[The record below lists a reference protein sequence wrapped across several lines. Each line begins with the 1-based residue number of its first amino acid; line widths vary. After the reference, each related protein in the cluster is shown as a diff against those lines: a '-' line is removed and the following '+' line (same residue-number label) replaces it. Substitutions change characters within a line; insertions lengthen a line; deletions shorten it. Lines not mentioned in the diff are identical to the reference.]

1 MKSIGENAGDDKGKL
16 ASRSGAAMN
25 FASLAARY
33 RPRTFAE
40 VAGQDVVKTV
50 LSRAAAAQRAAPA
63 YLFSG
68 TRGVGKTTI
77 ARIFAKALNCE
88 RGPGPEPCNECP
100 SCLAVARGSSP
111 DVVEIDGASNR
122 GIEDAKR
129 LKETVGYAPLEGRYK
144 VFIIDEAHMLT
155 REAFNALLKTL
166 EEPPARVTFLLA
178 TTEPHKFPPT
188 IISRCQHFVFRRL
201 GQGALEAHLA
211 GVLEREGVDFEREAV
226 AVLARRAGGSVRD
239 AMSLLGQTLALS
251 QGRLTAADVREVLGL
266 AGSDL
271 YFELLRA
278 IRAQDCVGVSRL
290 VRQLLDQGIDIGFF
304 LRELGELWR
313 NLFILSQS
321 AEGGLAVIDAPEAEG
336 RELLALAGTLSA
348 SHIHACWQMTLESQ
362 RRILSAAEPAQAL
375 ELLLLNLALLPRLLP
390 IEELAPPD
398 SSQPNHLPQPAAG
411 GDRAAPSPSSQPSG
425 KGRPSDTPQRPAP
438 PASVSPGPAPPADR
452 AAPQSAAPPK
462 TEARAVK
469 SAQET
474 APPGEKQTAPADREE
489 PEPGA
494 AGGEASAAASS
505 AGMTSGQPEPVAQ
518 PAAQSPAPASPP
530 QEPAPVPQGAGQG
543 GSEAAKDDDG
553 DDAIFAKTWTSIYD
567 PEYLRAVRRQRK
579 ARAEAQAKGR
589 KLTRAEKRF
598 FAFREFCAERGSK
611 EQLRTLAL
619 ATPFWEG
626 ENRLRLQAAS
636 RYHEE
641 ELANP
646 AFQEWALAA
655 FRDYT
660 GKPEADIEWLPP
672 RVRRDREELRKEIL
686 SMEATQRLIRDF
698 DATLVD
704 FWEK

>member
-1 MKSIGENAGDDKGKL
+1 
-16 ASRSGAAMN
+16 MN

-40 VAGQDVVKTV
+40 VAGQEVVRTV

-100 SCLAVARGSSP
+100 SCIAVARGSSP

-201 GQGALEAHLA
+201 GQGALEAHLS

-251 QGRLTAADVREVLGL
+251 QERLTAAAVREVLGL

-271 YFELLRA
+271 YFELLGA

-290 VRQLLDQGIDIGFF
+290 VRQLLDQGVDIGFF
-304 LRELGELWR
+304 LRELGEMWR
-313 NLFILSQS
+313 NLFILSQA
-321 AEGGLAVIDAPEAEG
+321 AEEGLAAIDVPEAEG
-336 RELLALAGTLSA
+336 RELLAQAGALSA

-398 SSQPNHLPQPAAG
+398 SRQPNHLPQPAAG
-411 GDRAAPSPSSQPSG
+411 ENRAAPSFSQPAG
-425 KGRPSDTPQRPAP
+425 QGRPPGAPQRPARQNP
-438 PASVSPGPAPPADR
+438 GNDPEKTAHAPSSSSAPAGAAGPADR
-452 AAPQSAAPPK
+452 AASPPSPPK
-462 TEARAVK
+462 AEARPAK
-469 SAQET
+469 SPREASPSGEKET
-474 APPGEKQTAPADREE
+474 ASAD
-489 PEPGA
+489 
-494 AGGEASAAASS
+494 GGE
-505 AGMTSGQPEPVAQ
+505 PEPVASGAASPEPEARVSTGVAAAH
-518 PAAQSPAPASPP
+518 PAAKAAPDRTGAPASPP
-530 QEPAPVPQGAGQG
+530 ASEKAAPADRAAGNG
-543 GSEAAKDDDG
+543 GEAGEEDEG
-553 DDAIFAKTWTSIYD
+553 DDEVFAKTWTSIYD

-579 ARAEAQAKGR
+579 ARAEAQARGR

-598 FAFREFCAERGSK
+598 FAFREFCAPRGSR
-611 EQLRTLAL
+611 EALRVLAL

-626 ENRLRLQAAS
+626 ESRLRLQAAS

-641 ELANP
+641 ELADP

-660 GKPEADIEWLPP
+660 GQPEASIEWLPP
-672 RVRRDREELRKEIL
+672 RVRRDREELKKEIL
-686 SMEATQRLIRDF
+686 SLEATQRLIREF